1 MLETLKKITKKLTGN
16 LLIIGSIDNSVI
28 NLILNNLKIIESDW
42 LVNNKTEGS
51 KGESKLIYLKN
62 MQKTFKKKNID
73 IIIVNYND
81 VKKSLKDFIINS
93 KEIANKK
100 IYLFSDKIDSEFIIK
115 SYSYFNCFVKVLNKK
130 NGILLEINCLNKKKY
145 SLKFHIYYY
154 KYILIEHI
162 KKVLCN

>member
-16 LLIIGSIDNSVI
+16 LLIIGSIDNSIVD
-28 NLILNNLKIIESDW
+28 LVLNNPKIIESDW
-42 LVNNKTEGS
+42 LVNNKTGGS
-51 KGESKLIYLKN
+51 KGSGKLIYLKN
-62 MQKTFKKKNID
+62 MKKNFKKKD

-93 KEIANKK
+93 KEVANKK
-100 IYLFSDKIDSEFIIK
+100 IYLFSDKLDFEFIIK

-145 SLKFHIYYY
+145 SLKFYVYYY
-154 KYILIEHI
+154 KYILIEYI